1 MAKKHQVIAM
11 ANFGLDQ
18 IAKARSAIRV
28 LNTFPE
34 ASDVLL
40 QAELQAYCD
49 EIDLAFQT
57 LTAVRRQLLIESL
70 FTEMDSQIE
79 IVERSPFMG
88 NVRDDSRWVPWLTET
103 REMMSEDLV
112 LSFR

>member
-1 MAKKHQVIAM
+1 M

-18 IAKARSAIRV
+18 IAKARNAIRV

-57 LTAVRRQLLIESL
+57 LTAVRGQLLLESS
-70 FTEMDSQIE
+70 FAEMDSQIQ

-88 NVRDDSRWVPWLTET
+88 NIRADSRWGPWLAET
-103 REMMSEDLV
+103 REMMNENLV